1 MIWFQLV
8 RCGYF
13 LVSSSF
19 VQLIESPC
27 VDKTRRHLLE
37 TLSPIIHYL
46 LWQFTLTF
54 WQINQQWALVISCS
68 PDSDWCSFLPLCPW
82 RWRWRC
88 TLSWRPGC
96 RTSGKAWSC
105 CRRRYQTLNHDYW
118 WLTSYLLTLT
128 KALQMDVFLTWYNE
142 NSSLPQTDRHISI
155 QTKLEGLEILVD
167 LDGGR
172 LTSSINPHH
181 FFSFSFMFLQR

>member
-1 MIWFQLV
+1 MWIFS
-8 RCGYF
+8 GYF
-13 LVSSSF
+13 LLCTVNWISLCRQNKTSSF
-19 VQLIESPC
+19 GI
-27 VDKTRRHLLE
+27 
-37 TLSPIIHYL
+37 LSPIIHYL

-118 WLTSYLLTLT
+118 WLTSYPLTLT
-128 KALQMDVFLTWYNE
+128 KALQTDVFWPDIMRIPLFHK
-142 NSSLPQTDRHISI
+142 QTD
-155 QTKLEGLEILVD
+155 
-167 LDGGR
+167 
-172 LTSSINPHH
+172 TSPSKPNWRA
-181 FFSFSFMFLQR
+181 SRSSSTSTVVG